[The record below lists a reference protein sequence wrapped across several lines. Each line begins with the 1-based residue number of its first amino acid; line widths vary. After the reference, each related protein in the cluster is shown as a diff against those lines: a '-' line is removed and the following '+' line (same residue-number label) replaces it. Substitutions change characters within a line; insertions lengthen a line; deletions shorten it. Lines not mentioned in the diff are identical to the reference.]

1 MARHPLLS
9 VGSIIASMSLN
20 AVGSGIIFTYVP
32 YILTHNAFPAW
43 VAGSMVTAIAGG
55 GIAGCLIAGPLIRR
69 VGHARAFACF
79 MAIVILSV
87 WIIALGVQPAA
98 WIGSRVLYGVA
109 SNGIFIVAQSW
120 LNEAAENHW
129 RGRAMSFFYMAYVLS
144 LGIGAFAFGFMPSD
158 GNLPALMAISFA
170 ALAVLP
176 ISLTRL
182 KTPPPPEWVEINLR
196 AAWRISPV
204 GMVGIL
210 TAGGLTMLVQ
220 GFTPI
225 YVTRNGFG
233 QQDVALLTFLMQ
245 FGMLGVQYPLGM
257 LSDRID
263 RRRVLIGT
271 CLLIAGMAAIAAM
284 IGFGQFAL
292 VALIFAIWAGAT
304 ETIYSVANAHAND
317 RAEPGT
323 FVALAS
329 TMLVAW
335 STAAFVAPLVVT
347 TLTPVFGPKTFMYA
361 VVVLALCYAVFVA
374 IRLTMREAIP
384 PEETDQFEIKTAQV
398 PDVTAL
404 VVPEEELTGEDARKN
419 QTVSS
424 FSE

>member
-9 VGSIIASMSLN
+9 VSSIIASMSLN
-20 AVGSGIIFTYVP
+20 AIGSGIVFTYVP
-32 YILTHNAFPAW
+32 YILTHNDFPPW
-43 VAGSMVTAIAGG
+43 IAGSMVTAIAGG
-55 GIAGCLIAGPLIRR
+55 GIAGCLIAGPLISR
-69 VGHARAFACF
+69 VGHARAFSCF

-87 WIIALGVQPAA
+87 WIIALGIHPLA

-129 RGRAMSFFYMAYVLS
+129 RGKAMSFFYMAYVIS
-144 LGIGAFAFGFMPSD
+144 LGFGAFAFGFMPSD
-158 GNLPALMAISFA
+158 GNLPALMAICFA

-176 ISLTRL
+176 IGLTQL
-182 KTPPPPEWVEINLR
+182 KTPPPPEWIAINPR

-204 GMVGIL
+204 GLIGIL

-225 YVTRNGFG
+225 YVTSNGFG
-233 QQDVALLTFLMQ
+233 QKDVSLLSFIMQ
-245 FGMLGVQYPLGM
+245 FGMLGVQYPLGA

-263 RRRVLIGT
+263 RRQVLIGT
-271 CLLIAGMAAIAAM
+271 CVLIAGAASVAAV
-284 IGFGQFAL
+284 IGFTHFAL
-292 VALIFAIWAGAT
+292 VALTFAVWAGAT

-317 RAEPGT
+317 RADSGT

-347 TLTPVFGPKTFMYA
+347 MLTPVFGPKTFMYG
-361 VVVLALCYAVFVA
+361 VVVLALAYGAFVA
-374 IRLTMREAIP
+374 IRLTMRGAIP
-384 PEETDQFEIKTAQV
+384 PSQTESFEMKTAQV
-398 PDVTAL
+398 PDVTGL
-404 VVPEEELTGEDARKN
+404 VVPEEELAATQDKKPD
-419 QTVSS
+419 
-424 FSE
+424 